1 VIDINY
7 RLIAL
12 TTSLVI
18 DRFCL
23 SFNL

>member
-1 VIDINY
+1 VIDTNY